1 MKEQRIIAGLREFCA
16 TQLEQVAKPAAFER
30 AKDISADDIALLE
43 VQDDE
48 LQAQIVGTQPYLI
61 TLRLTANG
69 VSANCTCP
77 VRDEWC
83 KHAVAVALHAAE
95 LTPGGH
101 PLLDAALER
110 MTTAELVQLVNA
122 LRAELPQI
130 EPVLTRLAMPHWF
143 DPDYSETSGADEVR
157 ANLRDKFL
165 TAPSIATFGAYLDA
179 PEQTY
184 IEAMTPLAQLGR
196 NSHSPTYALMA
207 ATEFALYEEGLFV
220 IETLS
225 VDSFVA
231 ATWAVGVELPR
242 DPVTA
247 VRRLFAYFRLWLTES
262 SSELPAPRTP
272 DSAVHVALRIAQL
285 RLLLMQVQDPD
296 LAADGLYQWEGQLEL
311 LRSEFQF
318 WPHFAD
324 ALADYEL

>member
-1 MKEQRIIAGLREFCA
+1 MRGMEHEEQRIIARLQKFADKNLLSSTTIPIESITLLR
-16 TQLEQVAKPAAFER
+16 V
-30 AKDISADDIALLE
+30 KDYS
-43 VQDDE
+43 

-61 TLRLTANG
+61 TLRLTANA

-101 PLLDAALER
+101 PLLDDALDR
-110 MTTAELVQLVNA
+110 MTADELLQLINA
-122 LRAELPQI
+122 LRAELPQV

-143 DPDYSETSGADEVR
+143 DPNYTESAGANELR
-157 ANLRDKFL
+157 AVLREKFL
-165 TAPSIATFGAYLDA
+165 SDPSIATFAAYLDA

-184 IEAMTPLAQLGR
+184 IETMTTLAELGR
-196 NSHSPTYALMA
+196 SSDSPTYALMA

-220 IETLS
+220 IETSS

-231 ATWAVGVELPR
+231 ATWAVGVELPH

-285 RLLLMQVQDPD
+285 RLLLMQVEDPD

>member
-30 AKDISADDIALLE
+30 AKDIPVDHISLLDA
-43 VQDDE
+43 QDDA

-61 TLRLTANG
+61 TLRLTAG
-69 VSANCTCP
+69 RVIASCTCP

-83 KHAVAVALHAAE
+83 KHAVAVALHAAD
-95 LTPGGH
+95 LTPGGD
-101 PLLDAALER
+101 PLLDAALDR
-110 MTTAELVQLVNA
+110 MTAAELVQLIDA
-122 LRAELPQI
+122 LRAELPQV

-143 DPDYSETSGADEVR
+143 DPDYSETSAADEIR
-157 ANLRDKFL
+157 ANLRHAFL
-165 TAPSIATFGAYLDA
+165 AEPSIATFGAYLEA

-184 IEAMTPLAQLGR
+184 IEAMTTLAELGR
-196 NSHSPTYALMA
+196 NSDSPTYALMA

-220 IETLS
+220 IETSS

-247 VRRLFAYFRLWLTES
+247 VRRLFAYFRLWLTEA
-262 SSELPAPRTP
+262 SSELPPPRTP
-272 DSAVHVALRIAQL
+272 DSAIHVAHRITQL
-285 RLLLMQVQDPD
+285 RLLVMQVEDPD
-296 LAADGLYQWEGQLEL
+296 LIADGYYQWEGQLDL
-311 LRSEFQF
+311 LKSEFQH
-318 WPHFAD
+318 WPYFAD

>member
-1 MKEQRIIAGLREFCA
+1 MEEQRIIARLREFSA
-16 TQLEQVAKPAAFER
+16 TQLDQVAKPVSIAR
-30 AKDISADDIALLE
+30 ATDIPGDYIALLE

-61 TLRLTANG
+61 TLRLTAKG
-69 VSANCTCP
+69 VSASCTCS

-83 KHAVAVALHAAE
+83 KHAIAVAVHAAE
-95 LTPGGH
+95 LKPGGH
-101 PLLDAALER
+101 PLLDAALDR
-110 MTTAELVQLVNA
+110 MTAVELVQLVNA
-122 LRAELPQI
+122 LRAELPQV

-143 DPDYSETSGADEVR
+143 DPNYSEAGGAKETHAV
-157 ANLRDKFL
+157 LREQFL
-165 TAPSIATFGAYLDA
+165 AEPSIATFAAYLDA

-184 IEAMTPLAQLGR
+184 IETMITLAELGR
-196 NSHSPTYALMA
+196 DTDYATFELMA
-207 ATEFALYEEGLFV
+207 ATEFSLYEEGLLT
-220 IETLS
+220 IETSS

-247 VRRLFAYFRLWLTES
+247 VRRLFAYFRLWLTQA
-262 SSELPAPRTP
+262 SSELPPPRTP
-272 DSAVHVALRIAQL
+272 DSAAHVALRIAQL
-285 RLLLMQVQDPD
+285 QLLLMQVEDPD
-296 LAADGLYQWEGQLEL
+296 LATDGLYQWEGQLDL